1 MKSRLMAVV
10 LLAFAGAVQAQ
21 GLPKL
26 NINPQEVSLTGL
38 SSGGYMAVQYHA
50 AYSST
55 VRGAGIISA
64 GPYHC
69 AGDNPGFDDVIRCVT
84 GTPDPAVS
92 VAKLKANAEAKVID
106 PLDGFMKSQVYL
118 FWGQA
123 DGFLS
128 KAVADALHAY
138 YAALLPADQ
147 IKYVDKM
154 NAQHGFIT
162 DNPAD
167 EKCELVGNY
176 FINNCQ
182 YDQAGEI
189 LQWIYKG
196 KLKPRSDKLGG
207 KIVEFEQKTFTGGV
221 ALSFDDKG
229 YAYVPADCAAGEEC
243 KLHIVFHGCG
253 QGVEAMGDKIYGMSG
268 TGHNRWADSNRIV
281 MLYPQVKKS
290 GGYPYNPMGCW
301 DWWGYNDNHW
311 DTNKGQ
317 QLKVI
322 KGMVDHLTSGRK

>member
-1 MKSRLMAVV
+1 MKSRLMAMTLMVC
-10 LLAFAGAVQAQ
+10 AGTALAQ

-26 NINPQEVSLTGL
+26 NIDPNEVSLTGL

-50 AYSST
+50 VYGAT
-55 VRGAGIISA
+55 VRGAAIIAA

-69 AGDNPGFDDVIRCVT
+69 AGDNPGFDEIIRCVS
-84 GTPDPAVS
+84 GKPDPALS
-92 VAKLKANAEAKVID
+92 VAKLKANAEAKLID
-106 PLDGFMKSQVYL
+106 PLDRFTKSRVYL

-123 DGFLS
+123 DGFVS
-128 KAVADALHAY
+128 KTVADALHAY
-138 YAALLPADQ
+138 YAAVLPADQ
-147 IKYVDKM
+147 IKYVDTM

-167 EKCELVGNY
+167 ERCDMVGDY
-176 FINNCQ
+176 FINNCK

-196 KLKPRSDKLGG
+196 ELKPRSDKPAG
-207 KIVEFEQKTFTGGV
+207 KIVEFDQKALTGGV

-229 YAYVPADCAAGEEC
+229 YAYIPPDCAAGEAC

-253 QGVEAMGDKIYGMSG
+253 QGVEAMSDKVYTG
-268 TGHNRWADSNRIV
+268 TGHNRWADANRIV

-322 KGMVDHLTSGRK
+322 KSMVDQLTSGRR